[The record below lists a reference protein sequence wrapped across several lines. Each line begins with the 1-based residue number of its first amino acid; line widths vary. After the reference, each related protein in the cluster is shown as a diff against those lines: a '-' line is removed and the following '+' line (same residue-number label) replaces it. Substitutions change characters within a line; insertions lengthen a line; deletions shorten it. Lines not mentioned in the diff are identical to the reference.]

1 MKAYVTSQVHVG
13 SGGKKRGM
21 CVLLVSLAL
30 RREMGAFSYKRPGEG
45 RQSSATSSS
54 MKYSLRDTEKRLK
67 RQQCQRSNG
76 RDGGRRGC
84 GGVGGRRW
92 KVHET
97 EVVNAKFIFG

>member
-13 SGGKKRGM
+13 SGGKKRGV

-67 RQQCQRSNG
+67 RQQCQRTNG
-76 RDGGRRGC
+76 RD
-84 GGVGGRRW
+84 GGRRW

-97 EVVNAKFIFG
+97 EMVNTKFIFG